1 VYIATC
7 GDGLVYRG
15 KWRVDLGSIYVLEE
29 GYLKKNIISLAKLP
43 DSIIS
48 KVYLKLFEEK
58 SSLSTFLFHGL
69 FCNEKE
75 IALNLVDP
83 QPWIFVEQ
91 FRQFVEYYL
100 DHDYTFVS
108 PDDVLHG
115 LKDYKKYVMVTFDD
129 GYFNNQYALPILK
142 EYKIPA
148 VFFIST
154 SHVKHNKC
162 FWWDVIYRERKE
174 LGTSTK
180 EIIHEQNMLK
190 TKTNKEIEKYLMETF
205 GENVLKPR
213 GDIDRPFTPSELKD
227 FSKENYVFLGNHT
240 SDHAILTNY
249 SPDEIR
255 LQILDA
261 QNVIHEITGTTP
273 IAISYPNGNYSDEII
288 RISKENGFKLGVTAE
303 YGKNYL
309 PIDGQAMDCMRLG
322 RFDIS
327 GSDNVLAQCE
337 LFRSD
342 VLLYPLILNV
352 LKRT

>member
-1 VYIATC
+1 VC
-7 GDGLVYRG
+7 GSRE
-15 KWRVDLGSIYVLEE
+15 YVLED

-48 KVYLKLFEEK
+48 KAYLKLFEEK
-58 SSLSTFLFHGL
+58 NSLSVFLFHGL
-69 FCNEKE
+69 FRNEKE
-75 IALNLVDP
+75 ITLNLIDP
-83 QPWIFVEQ
+83 QPWITVEQ

-115 LKDYKKYVMVTFDD
+115 LKDDKKYVMITFDD

-148 VFFIST
+148 IFFIST

-162 FWWDVIYRERKE
+162 FWWDVVYRERKK
-174 LGTSTK
+174 LGMSTK
-180 EIIHEQNMLK
+180 EITHEQNWLK

-205 GENVLKPR
+205 GENVFKPR

-227 FSKENYVFLGNHT
+227 FSKDNYVFLGNHT

-255 LQILDA
+255 SQMLNA
-261 QNVIHEITGTTP
+261 QNDIHNITGTTP

-303 YGKNYL
+303 YRKNHL
-309 PIDGQAMDCMRLG
+309 PIDCQATEHMRLG
-322 RFDIS
+322 RFDLS
-327 GSDNVLAQCE
+327 GSDDVLAQCE
-337 LFRSD
+337 LFRSY
-342 VLLYPLILNV
+342 VLLYPLILNL